1 VIAQLHG
8 KIVASEA
15 DGTLVVDVGG
25 VGYEVLAPLGTAG
38 RLAGGQDGSEDGRVV
53 LYTHLQV
60 REDAHLLFGFTDR
73 QERAVFRSLLS
84 VAKVGPKLALAI
96 LSAMSPPQLSEA
108 VNTGS
113 VAALKRVSG
122 IGKKT
127 AERIVLELKGK
138 LDFVPQSAGQGSA
151 DPVGQPVGQGAL
163 LHDALV
169 RMGFRPSEAE
179 RAVAALEGQ
188 DRPLGELVRDALK
201 ILAP

>member
-1 VIAQLHG
+1 MIAQLHG